1 MMWAE
6 IVLGLLCLV
15 GLLFFVFILG
25 AACGFRYVYNRLEW
39 VFRMRGIIDANAVS
53 IEVGDKLGITKH
65 NSTGADLM
73 RVINDMQ
80 AAQVRAAQ
88 KYRKVNHN

>member
-1 MMWAE
+1 MLAE
-6 IVLGLLCLV
+6 VVLGLLCLV
-15 GLLFFVFILG
+15 VLLFFVFIVGVGWGL
-25 AACGFRYVYNRLEW
+25 RYVYNRLEW

-88 KYRKVNHN
+88 KYHKVNHN